1 MLTLRADNRSLVNG
15 AKFAYLIDN
24 NQTNVSS
31 LEISNIDPFAVGTP
45 ILLSEIGQSNA
56 SILKVRS
63 ISGNVI
69 YLGDNNNIAVT
80 TSFAYPESTKVTALQ
95 FDQIRFFWTPFTNT
109 IADENPTFDDNTP
122 LTDWTDL
129 DPSSYYSVFA
139 DTSHST
145 GFGWFQYRN
154 TLSEETSL
162 ESNPIPYLGF
172 NLNTVQQV
180 FSDFDSGLN
189 TNELRLVSVKEKFS
203 WLNEALSILKL
214 KLNLTNVEYT
224 VSTPQTITTVANNA
238 EYILP
243 DDFSDMVEITNEDG
257 LPIDFLSVSGVM
269 SNNGTNPSV
278 TQHYLRGRYIGFSP
292 TPTESGT
299 IYKYTYR
306 AKASR
311 VTNLSTY
318 IDLPDN
324 AFYSLKDYMLYRACL
339 KFTNPLAATY
349 MQAFKNA
356 VDLYTQSSV
365 KRSAD
370 LDVWGI
376 DPTCNT

>member
-1 MLTLRADNRSLVNG
+1 
-15 AKFAYLIDN
+15 
-24 NQTNVSS
+24 
-31 LEISNIDPFAVGTP
+31 
-45 ILLSEIGQSNA
+45 
-56 SILKVRS
+56 
-63 ISGNVI
+63 
-69 YLGDNNNIAVT
+69 
-80 TSFAYPESTKVTALQ
+80 
-95 FDQIRFFWTPFTNT
+95 
-109 IADENPTFDDNTP
+109 
-122 LTDWTDL
+122 
-129 DPSSYYSVFA
+129 
-139 DTSHST
+139 
-145 GFGWFQYRN
+145 
-154 TLSEETSL
+154 
-162 ESNPIPYLGF
+162 
-172 NLNTVQQV
+172 
-180 FSDFDSGLN
+180 
-189 TNELRLVSVKEKFS
+189 
-203 WLNEALSILKL
+203 
-214 KLNLTNVEYT
+214 
-224 VSTPQTITTVANNA
+224 VANNA

-365 KRSAD
+365 KRAAD